1 MQSLRNIRSKK
12 KNKSRTLDEEPGILK
27 LVHPGCHVEIHKQP
41 ISASQVM
48 KKNPRHSVARPDVFS
63 NPWLVVRPDA
73 ILHPGRVFLIVPN
86 STLYQLLKSRR
97 ERREFSP
104 HPAYYQLGREEGK
117 GNHGGDAGSLP
128 EPEMVASNVNGSF
141 DKEEEEEGHETDSPR
156 IRLSS
161 SFYHRN
167 ARVSPG
173 IPDEDSARFGFG
185 WAHQDGQVAKLKPCL
200 RNPESG
206 RRLLGLRVTFNLPRR
221 EG

>member
-27 LVHPGCHVEIHKQP
+27 LVHPGCHVEIHRQP
-41 ISASQVM
+41 ISASQVL

-104 HPAYYQLGREEGK
+104 HPDYYQLGRGGK
-117 GNHGGDAGSLP
+117 GNGGGLLP

-141 DKEEEEEGHETDSPR
+141 EKEEREDHETDSPQ

-173 IPDEDSARFGFG
+173 IPDEASADFGFDFG
-185 WAHQDGQVAKLKPCL
+185 RARRDGQVAKLKPCL